1 MTTGSIGGGGPGW
14 PVSNDNDLVVGEVV
28 EFGPA
33 VPAAVVGATAAQA
46 GVVAVAPLAL
56 RPVCP
61 PLARFGDPGESLDAF
76 RARLLP
82 ELQARIAARI
92 AKLEA
97 VQAPERTHWDRR
109 LGELKELLA
118 YDRRELIAL
127 RATTT
132 DAAEIRRAE
141 DRARLRIDKY
151 KQAQSMRAD
160 LLKAAQNERFEAELW
175 SLEMLAACT
184 IVTG

>member
-1 MTTGSIGGGGPGW
+1 MTTGSMGGGGPGW

-28 EFGPA
+28 EIGPR
-33 VPAAVVGATAAQA
+33 VQATVL
-46 GVVAVAPLAL
+46 GVPLAL
-56 RPVCP
+56 RPACP

-82 ELQARIAARI
+82 ELHTRIAARI
-92 AKLEA
+92 AKLEVA
-97 VQAPERTHWDRR
+97 QAPERTHWDRR

-118 YDRRELIAL
+118 CDRRELIAL

-132 DAAEIRRAE
+132 DAAEIRRSE